1 VPPELAA
8 KLAMLSAPPG
18 LDYGATV
25 AALML
30 LLHLSRQLGAV
41 FLLITFP
48 ITLAHELTHLVL
60 GFLTA
65 GQPSGLRI
73 LPRRSARGY
82 ILGSV
87 TCNNVRWYNG
97 LFIGLAPLLLL
108 PLAFAVLVW
117 RVRLQPQPA
126 LSELT
131 WALAI
136 AGLAVAS
143 LPSIQDLRVALAS
156 SWLLIAVLV
165 LLTVIGAGGW

>member
-1 VPPELAA
+1 MPPELAA
-8 KLAMLSAPPG
+8 KLAVLSTPPG
-18 LDYGATV
+18 LTYSATV
-25 AALML
+25 AGLML
-30 LLHLSRQLGAV
+30 LLHLSRQFGAL

-48 ITLAHELTHLVL
+48 ITLAHELTHLML
-60 GFLTA
+60 GFLTG

-117 RVRLQPQPA
+117 RLRLQPQA
-126 LSELT
+126 TMSEAT

-143 LPSIQDLRVALAS
+143 LPSTQDLRVALAS
-156 SWLLIAVLV
+156 SWLLIAVMVGLA
-165 LLTVIGAGGW
+165 LIGVGGG

>member
-1 VPPELAA
+1 MPAEFFA
-8 KLAMLSAPPG
+8 KLTMLSSPPG
-18 LDYGATV
+18 LYYGV
-25 AALML
+25 AVAGLMML
-30 LLHLSRQLGAV
+30 LHFSRKFGTV

-48 ITLAHELTHLVL
+48 VTLAHELMHLVL

-65 GQPSGLRI
+65 GQPSNFRI
-73 LPRRSARGY
+73 FPRRSAGGY

-117 RVRLQPQPA
+117 RVRLQPQPVM
-126 LSELT
+126 SEVT

-143 LPSIQDLRVALAS
+143 LPSIQDIRVALAS
-156 SWLLIAVLV
+156 SWLLIAMLAG
-165 LLTVIGAGGW
+165 LAVIAAGG